1 MNGVAIYME
10 GGGDSVAGK
19 RALPQ
24 GMDAL
29 LEPIKAAARDKAWH
43 WKLVPCGGRDKAF
56 RAFRNAV
63 SASEYAV
70 VALLVDSEDAVD
82 SRSPARHLVQR
93 DHWDL
98 AFAQEESVHM
108 MVQVMETWILADQD
122 ALRAYYGTRL
132 NASALPVQR
141 NLEEV
146 AKKETFCARWR
157 GRLRQQARANM
168 EKSGMPARFSPVL
181 IRMSSSNGV
190 RTSSACGTGSRAGC
204 KRDGAGRTAPSTT
217 SPTRMTLVT

>member
-1 MNGVAIYME
+1 MKGVAIYME

-19 RALPQ
+19 RALRQ

-29 LEPIKAAARDKAWH
+29 LEPIKAARDKAWH

-70 VALLVDSEDAVD
+70 VALLVNSEDAVD
-82 SRSPARHLVQR
+82 SRSPARHLAQR
-93 DHWDL
+93 DRWDL
-98 AFAQEESVHM
+98 AFAPEESVHM

-141 NLEEV
+141 NLEDV
-146 AKKETFCARWR
+146 AKRDV
-157 GRLRQQARANM
+157 LRALARATAATSKG
-168 EKSGMPARFSPVL
+168 EYGKIRHASEILARLDPHIVRQRCPHFV
-181 IRMSSSNGV
+181 RMWDWIE
-190 RTSSACGTGSRAGC
+190 SRLQA
-204 KRDGAGRTAPSTT
+204 
-217 SPTRMTLVT
+217 